1 MAAQSIK
8 LHKISTALKYA
19 SPLCK
24 GRVSLPRS
32 SPGMPRPRGK
42 RVFPLWLSKVGEQ
55 KILAITY
62 LAPKVPNVMLDSDM
76 RILILGPPS
85 YHTPHKEI
93 FEAFPPVSS
102 PSCNGRG

>member
-1 MAAQSIK
+1 MAAQRIK
-8 LHKISTALKYA
+8 LHKTSMALERVKYG

-55 KILAITY
+55 RILAITY
-62 LAPKVPNVMLDSDM
+62 LAPKVPNIMLDSDM
-76 RILILGPPS
+76 KYCILILSRPN
-85 YHTPHKEI
+85 YHTPHEE
-93 FEAFPPVSS
+93 FSRLS
-102 PSCNGRG
+102 H